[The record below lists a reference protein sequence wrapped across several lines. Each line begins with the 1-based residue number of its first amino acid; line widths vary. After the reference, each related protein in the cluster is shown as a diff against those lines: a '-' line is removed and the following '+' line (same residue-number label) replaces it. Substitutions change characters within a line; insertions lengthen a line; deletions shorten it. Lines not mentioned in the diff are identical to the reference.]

1 MTVLTLAMD
10 MQIQGFQRIGSDTD
24 SDTNQLTQG
33 SGYAVVI

>member
-10 MQIQGFQRIGSDTD
+10 MQIQGFQRIGSDT
-24 SDTNQLTQG
+24 NRLTQG